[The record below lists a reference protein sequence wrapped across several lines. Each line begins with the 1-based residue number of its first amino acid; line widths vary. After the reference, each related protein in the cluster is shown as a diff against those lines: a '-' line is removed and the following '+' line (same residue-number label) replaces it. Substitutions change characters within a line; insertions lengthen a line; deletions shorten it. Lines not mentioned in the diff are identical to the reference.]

1 MNFVISVVPTNPLMS
16 SYHSTK
22 ITIDPIS
29 SHPQIHS
36 HLLWRQRME
45 MEDSTSSLPSH
56 HQQQQMNQPQQVR
69 HSHHPLLLLKDLNKV
84 PCKNIYRI

>member
-1 MNFVISVVPTNPLMS
+1 MNFVISVIPANPLMS
-16 SYHSTK
+16 SFHSTK

-45 MEDSTSSLPSH
+45 MEDTSVSILPSH
-56 HQQQQMNQPQQVR
+56 HQQHQQQQLFR
-69 HSHHPLLLLKDLNKV
+69 HSHPLLSVKDLNTV